1 MKKMILMALI
11 GLTLW
16 GAAAAYDKVRTLT
29 ASMAASSAR
38 VR

>member
-29 ASMAASSAR
+29 ASMAAASVM